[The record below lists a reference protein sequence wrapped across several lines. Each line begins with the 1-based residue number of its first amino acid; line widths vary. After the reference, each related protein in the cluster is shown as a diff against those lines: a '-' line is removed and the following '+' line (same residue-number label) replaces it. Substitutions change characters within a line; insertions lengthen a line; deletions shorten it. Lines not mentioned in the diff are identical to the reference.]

1 MLCVHRAFTAAS
13 VEAEEGKQTHEI
25 TEREAQGEG
34 KTKQEEV
41 ECGFEE
47 KQNEVWTIDTDT
59 FILFK
64 RDAEGVSAVSHQCVS
79 TEPRLGESWSQL
91 RESCTDS
98 FTLPKPTQ
106 VKVK

>member
-64 RDAEGVSAVSHQCVS
+64 CPFLIQDRVRSG
-79 TEPRLGESWSQL
+79 TR
-91 RESCTDS
+91 RE
-98 FTLPKPTQ
+98 
-106 VKVK
+106 

>member
-1 MLCVHRAFTAAS
+1 MFVFNLKHVLCVHRAFTAAS
-13 VEAEEGKQTHEI
+13 VEVEEGKQTHEI

-59 FILFK
+59 FILLKCPF
-64 RDAEGVSAVSHQCVS
+64 RIQDRVRSG
-79 TEPRLGESWSQL
+79 TR
-91 RESCTDS
+91 RE
-98 FTLPKPTQ
+98 
-106 VKVK
+106 